1 MRRPRRNSS
10 RSAGPIRHHS
20 DPPASRLMLEWRPM
34 LMKDHHRAQAHA
46 LGCGRH
52 TLVLP
57 IPAGPSNGSSEPAPD
72 LAAADAHRE

>member
-1 MRRPRRNSS
+1 
-10 RSAGPIRHHS
+10 
-20 DPPASRLMLEWRPM
+20 M